1 MLPGCPQCCLGVP
14 NDGQGSPV
22 LSGGPQWCSGGLQY
36 CQGVP
41 SAFWGSPILP
51 GCPQSCLGVP
61 NGGQGSPIVVR
72 GPQCCPGVPTVAGG
86 PHFHPPLTPS
96 LRRQRCPWSPW
107 SAPTRPRGES
117 CPPPPH
123 PPGGDSSG
131 VLRPPPHGGSLLG
144 ATHCPVADAVSPH
157 HVPLP
162 GVVARVPGRVSSV
175 LNRDVKQFG
184 KKHMFDA
191 SEETCWNSDQ
201 GTCQWVTLDFPRTVK
216 VSQLHIQFQGGF
228 SSRLCTLEG
237 CRAGEEPVR
246 VSELYPEDTNAMQRF
261 QVEETVLDKLKI
273 TFENSTDFF
282 GRIVVYHL
290 GVLGEKL

>member
-1 MLPGCPQCCLGVP
+1 LPRDGGGCPC
-14 NDGQGSPV
+14 
-22 LSGGPQWCSGGLQY
+22 
-36 CQGVP
+36 
-41 SAFWGSPILP
+41 
-51 GCPQSCLGVP
+51 
-61 NGGQGSPIVVR
+61 
-72 GPQCCPGVPTVAGG
+72 
-86 PHFHPPLTPS
+86 
-96 LRRQRCPWSPW
+96 
-107 SAPTRPRGES
+107 
-117 CPPPPH
+117 
-123 PPGGDSSG
+123 
-131 VLRPPPHGGSLLG
+131 
-144 ATHCPVADAVSPH
+144 
-157 HVPLP
+157 
-162 GVVARVPGRVSSV
+162 RVSSV

-237 CRAGEEPVR
+237 CRAGEDPVKI
-246 VSELYPEDTNAMQRF
+246 SELYPEDTNAMQISFATF